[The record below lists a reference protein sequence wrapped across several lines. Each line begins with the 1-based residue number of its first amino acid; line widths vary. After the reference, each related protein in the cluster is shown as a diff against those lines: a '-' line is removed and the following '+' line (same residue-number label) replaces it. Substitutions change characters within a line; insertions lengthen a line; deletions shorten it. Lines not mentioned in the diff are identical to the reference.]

1 MSLGRSGSV
10 LCQPI
15 LPSEQLGQRK
25 GAMSE
30 VPRRDFISLLGG
42 VLAAPAVARAEQGRR
57 PVRIGVLPLGSE
69 SNAYDISLV
78 EAFRNG
84 LRQVDLIENRDVVL
98 DVRWITGDP
107 DEAVADLIQ
116 RGADMLI
123 PCGTN
128 ASLAAKR
135 QASEVPIVFISVGNP
150 I

>member
-1 MSLGRSGSV
+1 
-10 LCQPI
+10 
-15 LPSEQLGQRK
+15 
-25 GAMSE
+25 MSE
-30 VPRRDFISLLGG
+30 LRRRDFISWLGG
-42 VLAAPAVARAEQGRR
+42 VLPVPAIARAEQARG

-78 EAFRNG
+78 EALRRG

-107 DEAVADLIQ
+107 DEAVAELIQ

-135 QASEVPIVFISVGNP
+135 QASAIPIVFISVGNP